1 MKIRE
6 VRISDAEEISK
17 LKLETLKKINKIDYT
32 KKQLD
37 VLYEM
42 NSVEEVKIKL
52 NEREIFCLE
61 DNKVIIGIVDLKDNK
76 IGGLF
81 VRNDLIRKGSGKKL
95 LEFIEDYA
103 RKKGIKKV
111 YLFATKSAQ
120 GFYEKFGYEV
130 VERGSL
136 MTRGVKFSKI
146 KMEKMLK

>member
-1 MKIRE
+1 
-6 VRISDAEEISK
+6 
-17 LKLETLKKINKIDYT
+17 
-32 KKQLD
+32 
-37 VLYEM
+37 M